1 MTKSPAPENARLKA
15 TNKEIFPPKRS
26 MIIPAGMDMMP
37 YAKKNENGKNAAN
50 VRLSPKLSIIIGSIG
65 PNILVTKEMTN
76 QIHKMRSTIQ
86 LFLFMIDRFND

>member
-1 MTKSPAPENARLKA
+1 MTKSPAPKNARLKA
-15 TNKEIFPPKRS
+15 INKEIFPPKRS
-26 MIIPAGMDMMP
+26 MIIPAGIDMMP
-37 YAKKNENGKNAAN
+37 YAKKNEKKAAN

>member
-1 MTKSPAPENARLKA
+1 MTKSPAPKNASLQANK
-15 TNKEIFPPKRS
+15 KEIYPPKRS
-26 MIIPAGMDMMP
+26 MIIRAGIDMML
-37 YAKKNENGKNAAN
+37 YAKKNENGKKAAN
-50 VRLSPKLSIIIGSIG
+50 VKLSPKLSIIIGSIG